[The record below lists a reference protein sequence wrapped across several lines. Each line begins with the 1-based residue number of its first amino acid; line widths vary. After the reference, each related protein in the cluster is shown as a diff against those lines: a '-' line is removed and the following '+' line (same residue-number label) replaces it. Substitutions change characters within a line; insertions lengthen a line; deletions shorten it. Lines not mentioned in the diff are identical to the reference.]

1 MKVSNEFKIG
11 ILGVIA
17 IALLVLGFNFLKGNK
32 LFTKSMTLYAR
43 YDNVQGLTP
52 SNPVIINGLQ
62 VGTVKSISNDRSMKE
77 LIVTFSI
84 HKDINIPAN
93 SFAHISPNP
102 LTITKVEIILG
113 DSSVMLKNNDSI
125 NASPS
130 DGFLEGI
137 INSKVDPVLLSVNK
151 AIATI
156 DSVLNSVN
164 SVFDQQNK
172 RNIASTIQHLERI
185 SASVQTSTASLEVLV
200 DKDNGSLA
208 KTLNNAKTFTD
219 NLVKNNGKLNST
231 IDNLNLTSKNLSE
244 LDLKSTLFKLDS
256 SISGLKTTIGKINSK
271 EGSLGL
277 LLNDPTLYRNLSSTS
292 NKINTL
298 IDDLRLHPKRYVSFS
313 VFGKS
318 DKKESPLST
327 PLPDTLNSPYPN
339 KKANP

>member
-11 ILGVIA
+11 ILGIVA

-32 LFTKSMTLYAR
+32 LFTKSLILHAR
-43 YDNVQGLTP
+43 YQNVQGLTP

-62 VGTVKSISNDRSMKE
+62 VGTVRSIENDKSMKE
-77 LIVTFSI
+77 LIVTFAI

-93 SFAHISPNP
+93 SFAHIHPNP
-102 LTITKVEIILG
+102 LTITRVEIVLG
-113 DSSVMLKNNDSI
+113 DSTVMLKNNDSI
-125 NASPS
+125 RSAPS
-130 DGFLEGI
+130 DGFIEGV
-137 INSKVDPVLLSVNK
+137 INSKLDPVLLSVNK
-151 AIATI
+151 AISTI
-156 DSVLNSVN
+156 DSVLNSIN

-172 RNIASTIQHLERI
+172 KNIASTIEHLERI
-185 SASVQTSTASLEVLV
+185 SASVQTSTSSLEVLV
-200 DKDNGSLA
+200 DKDNGNLA
-208 KTLNNAKTFTD
+208 KTLNNARSFTD
-219 NLVKNNGKLNST
+219 NLVKNNEKLNST
-231 IDNLNLTSKNLSE
+231 IDNLNLTSKNLSA

-271 EGSLGL
+271 DGSLGL

-327 PLPDTLNSPYPN
+327 PLPDTLDAPYP
-339 KKANP
+339 KQKANP